1 MSWFIFCRAEI
12 LEMVV
17 EGSVREQSKVL
28 RKFIVVRLNKTTPA
42 SGSQNPST
50 PQSLEF
56 ALAGL
61 PGVATLSSFDLFSLA
76 GIEMTFVAF
85 AS

>member
-1 MSWFIFCRAEI
+1 VVCFCHAEI

-17 EGSVREQSKVL
+17 EGSVGEQSKVL
-28 RKFIVVRLNKTTPA
+28 RKFIVVRLNEATPA

-56 ALAGL
+56 GLAGL
-61 PGVATLSSFDLFSLA
+61 PGIATLSPFDLFSLA
-76 GIEMTFVAF
+76 GIEMTLVAF